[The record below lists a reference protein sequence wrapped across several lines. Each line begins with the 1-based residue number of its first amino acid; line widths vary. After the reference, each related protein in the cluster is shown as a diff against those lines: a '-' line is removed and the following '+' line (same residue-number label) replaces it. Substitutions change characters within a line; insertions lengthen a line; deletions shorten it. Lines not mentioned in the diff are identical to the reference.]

1 MNQDSTI
8 RSPGA
13 DDRQTTASGGL
24 ALYEL
29 QRPLVE
35 PFLRMF
41 RMANTALDVL
51 FYDVGAFAAAMFAR
65 GSIVD
70 TGSDTGMGGNSSA
83 DRNPLLT
90 HLDLGALTN
99 PEGSILVVDATLP
112 PYVER
117 FDDMTKFVSYA
128 NGPSVGSSARAATA
142 GAPQHQFVH
151 SVQPAGRGTG

>member
-35 PFLRMF
+35 PF
-41 RMANTALDVL
+41 
-51 FYDVGAFAAAMFAR
+51 
-65 GSIVD
+65 
-70 TGSDTGMGGNSSA
+70 
-83 DRNPLLT
+83 NPLPT

>member
-13 DDRQTTASGGL
+13 DDPQTTGGG
-24 ALYEL
+24 ALSLFEL

-41 RMANTALDVL
+41 RMTNTALDVL

-90 HLDLGALTN
+90 HLDLGA
-99 PEGSILVVDATLP
+99 
-112 PYVER
+112 
-117 FDDMTKFVSYA
+117 
-128 NGPSVGSSARAATA
+128 
-142 GAPQHQFVH
+142 FVH